1 LSLPKYRLQPVLD
14 KRQKIKEA
22 AEKALGE
29 AQKKVEAEKKKE
41 EECVQRVVQA
51 KQKKEDSKAEM
62 HRKMLEGKVE
72 VEKIRMHKDYLKSL
86 DFDIKKAE
94 EQLVEQKGRVA
105 AAEKVVEQKR
115 NELVEATKEF
125 QAIEKHK
132 EKWETALK
140 KEMEEAEQK
149 EAEEIGN
156 VLYLQRKRDSS

>member
-1 LSLPKYRLQPVLD
+1 
-14 KRQKIKEA
+14 
-22 AEKALGE
+22 
-29 AQKKVEAEKKKE
+29 
-41 EECVQRVVQA
+41 
-51 KQKKEDSKAEM
+51 
-62 HRKMLEGKVE
+62 MLEGKVE

-105 AAEKVVEQKR
+105 AAEKVVVQKR

-132 EKWETALK
+132 EKWETALN

-156 VLYLQRKRDSS
+156 VLYLQRKRDSN